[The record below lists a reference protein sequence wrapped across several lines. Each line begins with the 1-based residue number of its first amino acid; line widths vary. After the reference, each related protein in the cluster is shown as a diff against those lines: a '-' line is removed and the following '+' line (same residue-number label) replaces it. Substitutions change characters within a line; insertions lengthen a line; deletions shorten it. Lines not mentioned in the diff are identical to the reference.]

1 MSTSPQRLLQEY
13 HQQAQD
19 YALSDMLRAR
29 RGVLAADVDIEMDEP
44 HRAGLKIVVIRR
56 GRLRCESGTG
66 PQVELNGPSL
76 LLAAGRDDFVL
87 NNLFQAGEPLDY
99 TLLQF
104 SAAWLEQNDVR
115 LPPSLDGR
123 RHAQLVPLAAP
134 AALIGQARQLF
145 ACPLHESQR
154 GLWFSARAN
163 ELAAHCLH
171 QCWSRRTVAPPSSVH
186 LAARDVARL
195 QLARE
200 ILLAE
205 MEQPPSLDQLAQRAG
220 LNTRKL
226 TQGFRQLFG
235 ASVFGLLQE
244 HRLQTA
250 WRLLSEQDLH
260 VSTVA
265 WQVGYTPAHFSV
277 AFRKRFGVMPCD
289 VKKR

>member
-19 YALSDMLRAR
+19 YALSDMLHAR
-29 RGVLAADVDIEMDEP
+29 RGVLDADVDIELDEP

-66 PQVELNGPSL
+66 TLVELNGPSL
-76 LLAAGRDDFVL
+76 LLAAGQDDFVL

-104 SAAWLEQNDVR
+104 STAWLEQNDVR
-115 LPPSLDGR
+115 LPPGLDGR
-123 RHAQLVPLAAP
+123 RHAQLVPLVAP
-134 AALIGQARQLF
+134 AELIGQARQLF
-145 ACPLHESQR
+145 ACPLHESLR
-154 GLWFSARAN
+154 GLWFSAKAN

-171 QCWSRRTVAPPSSVH
+171 QCLNRSAAASSVDVR

-205 MEQPPSLDQLAQRAG
+205 MEQPPSLDRLAQRAG

-235 ASVFGLLQE
+235 TSVFGLLQE